1 MHHKK
6 PISLIVFALVIVINL
21 SASCNSFS
29 QSADSQQNSKVQTA
43 AKPVI
48 PKETELERNRRI
60 WTQSNIKNYKITL
73 ESAIADALYTTLS
86 PVEIEV
92 RDGKAVSIRH
102 LAKDEK
108 SFSMEE
114 AKNNFGLMRYEQL
127 KIDTVE
133 GLFDLIKR
141 AEEGKTANGFKTT
154 LLEVEYDP
162 KYGYPTKIK
171 YDVAATDLYK
181 SLQVKKIEIIE

>member
-1 MHHKK
+1 MCLMNYKK
-6 PISLIVFALVIVINL
+6 PISPIVFALVIVINL

-29 QSADSQQNSKVQTA
+29 QSADSQQNSKIQTA
-43 AKPVI
+43 EKPVI
-48 PKETELERNRRI
+48 PNETELERNRRT

-92 RDGKAVSIRH
+92 REGKAVSIRH

-127 KIDTVE
+127 KID
-133 GLFDLIKR
+133 K
-141 AEEGKTANGFKTT
+141 
-154 LLEVEYDP
+154 
-162 KYGYPTKIK
+162 
-171 YDVAATDLYK
+171 
-181 SLQVKKIEIIE
+181 